1 MGKGTKGKTKQGIKR
16 KTMTMSR
23 KKLNK
28 WMAGWMDGRM
38 DGWMRM
44 NE

>member
-16 KTMTMSR
+16 KTMTMS
-23 KKLNK
+23 KKIK
-28 WMAGWMDGRM
+28 QMDGWMDGRTDGQM
-38 DGWMRM
+38 DA